1 MSVPAILTRSLYA
14 VTILSFVVT
23 VVCLTFI
30 APASAIDYTGWDFD
44 FNVQPSVIEVG
55 QMVNVSV
62 HVFYYGNDSHGKPF
76 MNDAPETTVT
86 ITSYFFNTIE
96 KTNENGW
103 LINADHPDVPGN
115 YTYTAKVIFDAE
127 VKTKELTLVVNPA
140 AVVTAAPVSG
150 SPSPTIAPTAQPS
163 PTIAPANETGTP
175 VPTVSEIPVVSD
187 MPTPSQTATPAPT
200 KSPSG
205 ILTILG
211 TVSVLM
217 IVGLL
222 SRKKK

>member
-1 MSVPAILTRSLYA
+1 MSFAIMAACLVFVVPAGA
-14 VTILSFVVT
+14 VEN
-23 VVCLTFI
+23 
-30 APASAIDYTGWDFD
+30 TGWDFD
-44 FNVQPSVIEVG
+44 FNVQPSVIDVG

-76 MNDAPETTVT
+76 ATDAPETTVT

-96 KTNENGW
+96 KTDKNGW

-115 YTYTAKVIFDAE
+115 YTYTADVIFDAE
-127 VKTKELTLVVNPA
+127 VKTKNVMLVVNPA
-140 AVVTAAPVSG
+140 VAVTEVPVSG
-150 SPSPTIAPTAQPS
+150 SPSPTIAPTTQPTPS
-163 PTIAPANETGTP
+163 TAPANETGTP
-175 VPTVSEIPVVSD
+175 VPTVSVTPIVSD
-187 MPTPSQTATPAPT
+187 MPTPAPT

-205 ILTILG
+205 TLTILG
-211 TVSVLM
+211 TVSVLT